1 VEWTYHCHIMS
12 CVCFSSAWVIQIP
25 KTVSNNGFVL
35 QCYCFSQVGLCKPSM
50 VWLLRWC
57 WHQLTEQICPKYK
70 KLDKCEQLNLR
81 INELFNLAGQSLFVS
96 VWKLWNANSFAIQL
110 GISFV
115 LSLNVRVWPVYWK
128 TALPAKVCI
137 TVKIIVGNWKYWD
150 TPGVCQMS

>member
-1 VEWTYHCHIMS
+1 MWSGHITAIS
-12 CVCFSSAWVIQIP
+12 CPVCFSSAWVIQIP
-25 KTVSNNGFVL
+25 KTVSNNGFAL
-35 QCYCFSQVGLCKPSM
+35 QCYCFSQVGLRKPACSGFCADADIN
-50 VWLLRWC
+50 WLNKLV
-57 WHQLTEQICPKYK
+57 QKYK
-70 KLDKCEQLNLR
+70 KLYKCEQLNLR
-81 INELFNLAGQSLFVS
+81 INELFNLASQSLFAS